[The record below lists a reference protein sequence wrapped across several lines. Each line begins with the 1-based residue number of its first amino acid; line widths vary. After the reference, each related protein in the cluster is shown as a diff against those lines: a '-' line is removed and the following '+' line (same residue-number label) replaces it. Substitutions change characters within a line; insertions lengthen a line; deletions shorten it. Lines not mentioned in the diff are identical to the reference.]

1 MILDM
6 NIKKRLSL
14 SQMKRQALMKAGI
27 APSSYG
33 EKKRTQVVLSKK
45 TKASSRKQKHKH
57 LHNLH

>member
-14 SQMKRQALMKAGI
+14 AQMKRQALMKAGI